1 MLGHRRTD
9 PVARGPRRRA
19 PAGRGEGP
27 EDGPRSQRPE
37 RGCRSQDV
45 IETRPEHAR
54 PGLPSWWAPV
64 ARADAAVGDGCAA
77 FEAAVAC
84 APDVVLLDVTMP
96 GLDGVEVC
104 RRLRA
109 RPDFGA
115 VPILLLTAQAQ
126 EAEVARG
133 RAMGADDYV
142 VKPFSP
148 RELLRRVQDALDRRS
163 TTAHPVVAGISSDR
177 RTPG

>member
-1 MLGHRRTD
+1 VGPGRARRHRGRRVTTVL
-9 PVARGPRRRA
+9 VADDDADIRA
-19 PAGRGEGP
+19 LVTRKLELAGY
-27 EDGPRSQRPE
+27 Q
-37 RGCRSQDV
+37 V
-45 IETRPEHAR
+45 I
-54 PGLPSWWAPV
+54 
-64 ARADAAVGDGCAA
+64 AVGDGCAA
-77 FEAAVAC
+77 LEAAVAC

-126 EAEVARG
+126 EADVARG